1 MEFLL
6 KIVLTFFA
14 LAFALVMGSLFYFEL
29 SWWLER
35 RRWARK
41 YEKTLRR

>member
-6 KIVLTFFA
+6 RIVFVFFGFV
-14 LAFALVMGSLFYFEL
+14 LALVMGSLFYFEL

-35 RRWARK
+35 RKWMNK